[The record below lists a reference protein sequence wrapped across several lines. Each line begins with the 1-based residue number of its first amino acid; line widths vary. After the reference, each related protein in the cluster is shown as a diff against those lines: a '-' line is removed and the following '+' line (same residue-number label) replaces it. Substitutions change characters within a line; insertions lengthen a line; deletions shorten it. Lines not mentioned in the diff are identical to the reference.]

1 LGAPSVVVKG
11 DASVEFLD
19 GAVAFFGY
27 GDKSF
32 SSFSVKLG

>member
-11 DASVEFLD
+11 DASIQFGD
-19 GAVAFFGY
+19 GAIAFLCY

-32 SSFSVKLG
+32 SSLSVKLG